1 MQDKQITPSENHVP
15 GFSLRRE
22 RLLEQIQ
29 QNLQHTTEPSFDHL
43 VQIITALPEPYLQQF
58 IEVIAERMVNTMQLH
73 FLLDII
79 PTFSQ
84 NAAKEGIDEEEVAET
99 LSDKDVLAGTQQ
111 LLDLNKRLA
120 VYSLDNL
127 FRIEQITRGLRSL
140 SNVTTAYDAQRWV
153 YQLSAVYQ
161 SKLKHEHLILT

>member
-1 MQDKQITPSENHVP
+1 MLFLGSLILGGYALLRAKDK
-15 GFSLRRE
+15 
-22 RLLEQIQ
+22 
-29 QNLQHTTEPSFDHL
+29 
-43 VQIITALPEPYLQQF
+43 
-58 IEVIAERMVNTMQLH
+58 
-73 FLLDII
+73 
-79 PTFSQ
+79 
-84 NAAKEGIDEEEVAET
+84 EEVVET